1 MNYKRLLYYASMIY
15 GILVTLFMLVAFGP
29 KFIGEFQEKGL
40 AYLGE
45 IVAAFGNWYDDPIA
59 FFLTYFIGYAVIWS
73 RQTLGAAIIII
84 ADILFF
90 AFNIQNMGVF
100 IFILP
105 TLLVAILYLLY
116 WYKYEHTTNTAELNS

>member
-29 KFIGEFQEKGL
+29 KFIGEFQEKGI
-40 AYLGE
+40 AFLGE
-45 IVAAFGNWYDDPIA
+45 IVAAFGNWYDDPVA

-73 RQTLGAAIIII
+73 RRSLGAAIIII

-90 AFNIQNMGVF
+90 AFNSQNMGVF

-105 TLLVAILYLLY
+105 TFLVAFFYLLY
-116 WYKYEHTTNTAELNS
+116 WYKYERATTTADHNT